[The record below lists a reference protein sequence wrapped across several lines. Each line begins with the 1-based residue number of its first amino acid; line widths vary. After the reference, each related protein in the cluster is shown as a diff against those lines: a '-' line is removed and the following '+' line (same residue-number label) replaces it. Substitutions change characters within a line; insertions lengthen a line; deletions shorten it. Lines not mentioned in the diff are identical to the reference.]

1 MSLLPPNDEPVVYWV
16 DATNS
21 QQGPEPLG
29 TVIARVIHQQIP
41 DSTLVWWDGL
51 DQWVAFNTIAD
62 MQSRVAEQL
71 TPAETPVS
79 APSNAIDTAWA
90 PAAATASTEVPAGE
104 LIANAPPADETGTSY
119 GASLEHG
126 AGPSGLDAP
135 IAASPIEVAPEDLQ
149 RWGADAEDVEWAA
162 PDGAD
167 AAAHV
172 VAVTTAGSPDG
183 ANADA
188 AAPDTGIPAAAMA
201 ETAAATPG
209 STFVDTA
216 PPAAVH
222 AQGWTAPVPTD
233 GRTTA
238 PDAATATATA
248 TATDAAAT
256 DAAATDDASADDIV
270 AGLVGRS
277 DALRRDE
284 YAASSAAERLITA
297 IGAALEQRGFTLQ
310 ASDAPRD
317 AADDSGRPNLDST
330 LHAIDER
337 TGASA
342 TVALTCD
349 RPLGSLAQLA
359 DARATLDLAM
369 ATPDGSAGRDLRIRL
384 ADYVAG
390 DGSVDELLVDHHLGA
405 LLAVLR
411 RTTTR

>member
-1 MSLLPPNDEPVVYWV
+1 M
-16 DATNS
+16 
-21 QQGPEPLG
+21 
-29 TVIARVIHQQIP
+29 
-41 DSTLVWWDGL
+41 
-51 DQWVAFNTIAD
+51 
-62 MQSRVAEQL
+62 
-71 TPAETPVS
+71 
-79 APSNAIDTAWA
+79 
-90 PAAATASTEVPAGE
+90 
-104 LIANAPPADETGTSY
+104 
-119 GASLEHG
+119 
-126 AGPSGLDAP
+126 
-135 IAASPIEVAPEDLQ
+135 
-149 RWGADAEDVEWAA
+149 
-162 PDGAD
+162 
-167 AAAHV
+167 
-172 VAVTTAGSPDG
+172 
-183 ANADA
+183 
-188 AAPDTGIPAAAMA
+188 
-201 ETAAATPG
+201 
-209 STFVDTA
+209 
-216 PPAAVH
+216 
-222 AQGWTAPVPTD
+222 
-233 GRTTA
+233 
-238 PDAATATATA
+238 TATMRRP
-248 TATDAAAT
+248 DP
-256 DAAATDDASADDIV
+256 TDDASADDIV